1 MRRLWLVVALVA
13 TLLQIPHPAA
23 AGTVTVAAA
32 GDIAR
37 PTLSTPQQQ
46 TADLVT
52 AFDPTTVFALGDL
65 QYENG
70 ELANFQSSYDPSWGA
85 FKSKTHPI
93 PGNHDYG
100 TTNAA
105 GYYTY
110 WGSAAGDPSKGY
122 YSFDLGDWHVVALNT
137 ECTQIN
143 CSAEKSWMKS
153 DLAADG
159 HLCQMVVYHRANLKW
174 PRKKAEAAGVDLAL
188 TASRHVYERW
198 APENGLLRLIVGTG
212 GYSLGKLNSGA
223 VVGIRAYGVVEL
235 TLSSSSYSWSFVD
248 TSGDVRDSG
257 AGSCHS

>member
-1 MRRLWLVVALVA
+1 
-13 TLLQIPHPAA
+13 
-23 AGTVTVAAA
+23 
-32 GDIAR
+32 
-37 PTLSTPQQQ
+37 
-46 TADLVT
+46 
-52 AFDPTTVFALGDL
+52 
-65 QYENG
+65 
-70 ELANFQSSYDPSWGA
+70 
-85 FKSKTHPI
+85 
-93 PGNHDYG
+93 
-100 TTNAA
+100 
-105 GYYTY
+105 
-110 WGSAAGDPSKGY
+110 
-122 YSFDLGDWHVVALNT
+122 VVALNT

-248 TSGDVRDSG
+248 TSGTVRDSG